1 MKAQAY
7 EFATMIDNEIEALS
21 DKDFHHRT
29 RRSKELQEE
38 LYPLSRL
45 GLHFK
50 QPGLKVEVE
59 KSDESEST
67 VSPDGKI
74 KVSGWRKLDFEIQIT
89 YAGYER
95 DENLRAK
102 LLASE
107 GFAPGAGPIQQ
118 KVRNGP
124 IIATMEAVDMG
135 ECVDRI
141 ASAVKKRFDD
151 KVSKPYTQ
159 GTILLIAFD
168 EVKLYERNWE
178 RLLLKLEKEIVISGT
193 PFAKVYLF
201 NGATNELR
209 KAA

>member
-7 EFATMIDNEIEALS
+7 EFATMIDNEIAALS

-29 RRSKELQEE
+29 GRSKVLQEE

-59 KSDESEST
+59 KSDEFESA

-74 KVSGWRKLDFEIQIT
+74 KVSGWRNLDFEVQIT

-95 DENLRAK
+95 DDKLRAK

-118 KVRNGP
+118 RGRNGL
-124 IIATMEAVDMG
+124 IIATMEAVDVG
-135 ECVDRI
+135 EHIDRI
-141 ASAVKKRFDD
+141 ASAVKERFDD
-151 KVSKPYTQ
+151 KASKPYAQ

-168 EVKLYERNWE
+168 EVKLYGRNWE
-178 RLLLKLEKEIVISGT
+178 QLLLKLEKKIFTFET
-193 PFAKVYLF
+193 PFTKVYLF
-201 NGATNELR
+201 NGETNELR
-209 KAA
+209 RAA